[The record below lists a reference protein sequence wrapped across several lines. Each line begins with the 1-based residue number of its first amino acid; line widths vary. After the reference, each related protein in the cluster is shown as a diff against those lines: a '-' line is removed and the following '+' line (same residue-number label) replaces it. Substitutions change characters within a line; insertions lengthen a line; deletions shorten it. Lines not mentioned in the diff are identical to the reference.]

1 MRTFPRIAEHEQDV
15 KYGNSIVAVPGLGA
29 SPEWTW
35 KSKNKVDWLRDV
47 NMLCRSIPNAR
58 IMVFEYESQ
67 WFGRGSID
75 QRLSSVADQ
84 LVLALFHSRSVGSQG
99 NASAWPFSCGLVLLI
114 LLLSERIDPAN
125 RVRVSLFGRYHRGK
139 GSSGPAL
146 GCSTFI

>member
-1 MRTFPRIAEHEQDV
+1 MRTFSRIAGVGQDV
-15 KYGNSIVAVPGLGA
+15 KCGNSIVAVPGLGA
-29 SPEWTW
+29 NPEWTW

-84 LVLALFHSRSVGSQG
+84 LVLALFHSRSVGG
-99 NASAWPFSCGLVLLI
+99 HGGVF
-114 LLLSERIDPAN
+114 
-125 RVRVSLFGRYHRGK
+125 
-139 GSSGPAL
+139 
-146 GCSTFI
+146 T

>member
-1 MRTFPRIAEHEQDV
+1 MRTFLQAAENGQDI

-47 NMLCRSIPNAR
+47 NMLSRSIQNAR

-84 LVLALFHSRSVGSQG
+84 LVLALFHSRSVRSHGG
-99 NASAWPFSCGLVLLI
+99 
-114 LLLSERIDPAN
+114 
-125 RVRVSLFGRYHRGK
+125 VS
-139 GSSGPAL
+139 
-146 GCSTFI
+146 T